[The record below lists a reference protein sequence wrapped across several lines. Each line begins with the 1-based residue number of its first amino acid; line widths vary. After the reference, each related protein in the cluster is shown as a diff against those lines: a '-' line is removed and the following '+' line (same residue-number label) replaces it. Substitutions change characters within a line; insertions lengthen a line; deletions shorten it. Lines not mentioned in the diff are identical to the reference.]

1 MVYTRCGTLSPQATK
16 NPYTL
21 KLGAIAIALKIRLNV
36 ASQPPIG

>member
-21 KLGAIAIALKIRLNV
+21 KLGAIALKIRLNV